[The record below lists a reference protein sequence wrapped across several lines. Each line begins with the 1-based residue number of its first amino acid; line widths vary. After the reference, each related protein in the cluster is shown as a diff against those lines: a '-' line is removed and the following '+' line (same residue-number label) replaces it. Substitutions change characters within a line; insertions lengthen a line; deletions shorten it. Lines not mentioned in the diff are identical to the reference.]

1 MYACIEHEYQETIEN
16 IGGSSETIY
25 TYSYTTGWTQNPQKA
40 ATFKGD
46 NSEKPEDI
54 PSNYDN
60 WIDKM
65 PKSTASQVSGFTING
80 VNVKGNLT
88 FYGAKDLAL
97 STNDVRNLGSNEY
110 VAHNV
115 IYRANNGSPNDIKVG
130 DVRIRYRVIMA
141 SDNGLLIAKYSHN
154 QFEPFLT
161 KKAASI
167 FHFFAGVHTKNEAV
181 KILNEEY
188 QQTPWLFRLT
198 GFLMM
203 FCGLMLITN
212 PVTTLMSVIPLF
224 AKIGHFAY
232 GIIAIL
238 TSLIITGLTIL
249 ISIFFNNIYLK

>member
-1 MYACIEHEYQETIEN
+1 MRVERNSFGQRMLNSFVGVLIGSFFLFYPLQYFINEGRENLAKYARQASEFNQSDTYTEEDLVFIVGNLTATTYAQDYYLKEGDYIVIERIVEMYACIEHEYQETIEN

-130 DVRIRYRVIMA
+130 DV
-141 SDNGLLIAKYSHN
+141 
-154 QFEPFLT
+154 
-161 KKAASI
+161 
-167 FHFFAGVHTKNEAV
+167 
-181 KILNEEY
+181 
-188 QQTPWLFRLT
+188 
-198 GFLMM
+198 
-203 FCGLMLITN
+203 
-212 PVTTLMSVIPLF
+212 
-224 AKIGHFAY
+224 
-232 GIIAIL
+232 
-238 TSLIITGLTIL
+238 
-249 ISIFFNNIYLK
+249 